1 MGQATRRPT
10 DLLVKWGQGDDL
22 AMEELF
28 PLIESELHRLAVT
41 YLRREESGH
50 TLQPTAL
57 VNEAFLRL
65 IDQQRTDWK
74 SRAHFFG
81 VAAQMMR
88 RILVDHAR
96 KKKGAARGGGSP
108 HVSLNEAVVAAET
121 EDADL
126 IALDDAMCE
135 LKKFSPRQSRL
146 VELRYFAGLTIAE
159 TAEVLKVSPATIKRD
174 WLAAKAWLYGQLRA
188 E

>member
-1 MGQATRRPT
+1 VGQATRRPT

-28 PLIESELHRLAVT
+28 PLIESELHRLAER

-108 HVSLNEAVVAAET
+108 HVSLNEAVVAAEAKG
-121 EDADL
+121 ADL

-135 LKKFSPRQSRL
+135 LKKFAPRQSRL